1 VTNLKTLLHQESD
14 LYQSIPGDAA
24 DVPPVILFNESLNQ
38 KNRMIRILIAD
49 DHAVVRKGLKQI
61 LIEEYPS
68 AKIGEVADA
77 ESLLAE
83 VMNGGWDIVLCDM
96 NMPGRSGLDALTQIK
111 QVAPHLPVL
120 IMSMYPED
128 QYALRVLKAG
138 ASGYLGKD
146 NIHEDIIKAIQTV
159 QLGKKFITPTI
170 AEQLANALGEDSG
183 SQPHEHLSDRE
194 FDVFKLLAS
203 GKAVSDIAAQ
213 LSLSATTVSTYR
225 SRIMEK
231 MNMRTNAELTR
242 YALENKLI

>member
-1 VTNLKTLLHQESD
+1 
-14 LYQSIPGDAA
+14 
-24 DVPPVILFNESLNQ
+24 
-38 KNRMIRILIAD
+38 MIKILIAD
-49 DHAVVRKGLKQI
+49 DHAVVRRGLKQI
-61 LIEEYPS
+61 LLEEYPS
-68 AKIGEVADA
+68 AKINEVADA

-83 VMNGGWDIVLCDM
+83 VTKEKWDLVICDM

-111 QVAPHLPVL
+111 QVAPQLPVL

-146 NIHEDIIKAIQTV
+146 NIHDDIVRAVQTV

-170 AEQLANALGEDSG
+170 AEKLANALGENNSL
-183 SQPHEHLSDRE
+183 QPHETLSDRE

-203 GKAVSDIAAQ
+203 GKAVSDIATQ

-242 YALENKLI
+242 YAIEKTLI

>member
-1 VTNLKTLLHQESD
+1 MLK
-14 LYQSIPGDAA
+14 
-24 DVPPVILFNESLNQ
+24 
-38 KNRMIRILIAD
+38 ILIAD

-61 LIEEYPS
+61 LLEEYPS
-68 AKIGEVADA
+68 AVVGEVGDA

-83 VMNGGWDIVLCDM
+83 IIKDDWNIVISDM

-111 QVAPHLPVL
+111 QIAPQIPVL

-146 NIHEDIIKAIQTV
+146 NIHDDIIRAIQAV
-159 QLGKKFITPTI
+159 QLGKKFITAAV
-170 AEQLANALGEDSG
+170 AEKLADSIGEDKDL
-183 SQPHEHLSDRE
+183 QLHETLSDRE
-194 FDVFKLLAS
+194 FEVLKLLAS
-203 GKAVSDIAAQ
+203 GKAVSDIASQ

-225 SRIMEK
+225 ARIMEK

-242 YALENKLI
+242 YALEKKLI

>member
-1 VTNLKTLLHQESD
+1 MLK
-14 LYQSIPGDAA
+14 
-24 DVPPVILFNESLNQ
+24 
-38 KNRMIRILIAD
+38 ILIAD

-61 LIEEYPS
+61 LLEEYPS
-68 AKIGEVADA
+68 AVIGEVADA

-83 VMNGGWDIVLCDM
+83 IIKDEWNIVISDM

-111 QVAPHLPVL
+111 QIAPQVPVL

-146 NIHEDIIKAIQTV
+146 NIHDDIIRAIQAV
-159 QLGKKFITPTI
+159 QLGKKFITSAV
-170 AEQLANALGEDSG
+170 AEKLADSLGEDKAL
-183 SQPHEHLSDRE
+183 QLHETLSDRE
-194 FDVFKLLAS
+194 FEVLKLLAA
-203 GKAVSDIAAQ
+203 GKAVSDIATQ

-225 SRIMEK
+225 ARIMEK

-242 YALENKLI
+242 YALEKKLI